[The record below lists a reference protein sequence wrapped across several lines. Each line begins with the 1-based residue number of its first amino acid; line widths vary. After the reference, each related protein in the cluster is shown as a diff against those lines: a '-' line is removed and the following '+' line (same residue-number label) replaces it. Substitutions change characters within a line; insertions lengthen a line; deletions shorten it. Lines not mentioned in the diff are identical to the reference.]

1 MIACIKQF
9 ISISRF
15 LSNRSLKPKHPCC
28 LNTSI
33 CNNKMAKGVDY
44 FLFIK
49 MFLRCDPYDHVH
61 DPDYFDYCCVF
72 WSFCLGQIHF
82 PSKIS
87 HLILMLVTGR
97 QTDRQTDSQTDK
109 LNISYYK

>member
-1 MIACIKQF
+1 MKQFDRISFKQIGGGQLIACIKQF

-44 FLFIK
+44 FLVIK
-49 MFLRCDPYDHVH
+49 MFLRCDPHDHAH
-61 DPDYFDYCCVF
+61 DPDYFDHCCIF
-72 WSFCLGQIHF
+72 RSFCLGQIHF
-82 PSKIS
+82 PSTKS
-87 HLILMLVTGR
+87 YSPALVKVAGCC
-97 QTDRQTDSQTDK
+97 
-109 LNISYYK
+109 